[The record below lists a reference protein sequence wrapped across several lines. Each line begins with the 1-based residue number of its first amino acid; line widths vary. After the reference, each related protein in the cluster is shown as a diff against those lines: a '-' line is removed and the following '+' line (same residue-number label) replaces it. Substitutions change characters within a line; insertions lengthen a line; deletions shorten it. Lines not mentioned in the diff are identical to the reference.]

1 LPRIDETFQKN
12 EKHSKTNTFFRFET
26 MPPRPTAVGS
36 VPEPQLSVA
45 DEMIPAEPPRPLAVP
60 VSALLPATATGGSIP
75 AGLRMLSEAGE

>member
-1 LPRIDETFQKN
+1 
-12 EKHSKTNTFFRFET
+12 
-26 MPPRPTAVGS
+26 MGS